1 MSPYAGVPPSKTAD
15 MEACVKKV
23 MADGKS
29 KDSAIAICHASI
41 MGKEAV
47 MTNHKPGKRE
57 RRAMR
62 DEAARAADRKDMALP
77 DADPPDV
84 ELPDVSEPEP
94 DPVLAYGG
102 ATSFA
107 AFDEWVAKEHDAA
120 YETAVGEVFREL
132 LDNVLSTDA
141 APDRAEAVRALTDE
155 YEKRLATPPEEA
167 RRKGVLEWVSEKLGF
182 GKAEK
187 LAADKPAEEKKE
199 ASFIVRKE
207 ADGSYRWFGWVTNK
221 WRDLDVLAHP
231 AKGGEILTEA
241 AHKEFI
247 AYLDARPDAAP
258 ELWAWHTPGTKH
270 GQADWWD
277 YADGFVVMSGPLT
290 EAAGKSFEN
299 ETEPLGMSHGF
310 FAIPPWRDTANG
322 LINKYR
328 TFEASHLPLAR
339 AANPWTDF
347 ETIRKEAAMFNP
359 EKREYLVKRLGEEV
373 VAGLEADTK
382 GRAALLEAIGIES
395 KQTDDAEA
403 PPAPPI
409 PPVTEPKVVADTKT
423 DQPGIVTED
432 PAETAPVAEKAPVAP
447 PAQQP
452 DPAQTI
458 EAVLKKLDIPGLN
471 VYLKTLTDKV
481 EAQAAT
487 IKTLEAGV
495 KAATLSLDEK
505 IATIITPQVSAV
517 IPLWSQRPSQSA
529 ETVLTES
536 DEDKALKTA
545 GPRASW
551 VSDAIK
557 PVQ

>member
-15 MEACVKKV
+15 MERCVKKV
-23 MADGKS
+23 MAEGKS
-29 KDSAIAICHASI
+29 KSSAIAICHTSI
-41 MGKEAV
+41 MGKEAD
-47 MTNHKPGKRE
+47 MTKKLGKRE

-62 DEAARAADRKDMALP
+62 TEAERRADLKDMGLP
-77 DADPPDV
+77 RSDEPEVD
-84 ELPDVSEPEP
+84 LPDVSEPEP
-94 DPVLAYGG
+94 ESVETKDAKCGMEAEAY
-102 ATSFA
+102 S
-107 AFDEWVAKEHDAA
+107 AFDGAVTFEEIDAWREGRDKADQA
-120 YETAVGEVFREL
+120 YELTSMFRDL
-132 LDNVLSTDA
+132 VDNILAS
-141 APDRAEAVRALTDE
+141 EAVEDKGAAIAKVAGE
-155 YEKRLATPPEEA
+155 FQKRVKAPP
-167 RRKGVLEWVSEKLGF
+167 
-182 GKAEK
+182 AEK
-187 LAADKPAEEKKE
+187 SLIERIRGALFPVKPAPAAIVAEKKE

-247 AYLDARPDAAP
+247 AYLDAHPDAAP

-373 VAGLEADTK
+373 VASLEADTK

-409 PPVTEPKVVADTKT
+409 PPVTEPKVVADTKA

-432 PAETAPVAEKAPVAP
+432 PAEAAPVVAKAED
-447 PAQQP
+447 Q
-452 DPAQTI
+452 AQTI

-495 KAATLSLDEK
+495 KAATQSLDEK

-536 DEDKALKTA
+536 DEDKALKA
-545 GPRASW
+545 SAPRASW

>member
-1 MSPYAGVPPSKTAD
+1 MSPYPGIPSARTAD
-15 MEACVKKV
+15 MEKCVKKV
-23 MADGKS
+23 MAEGKS
-29 KDSAIAICHASI
+29 KSSAIAICHDSI
-41 MGKEAV
+41 MGKKEV
-47 MTNHKPGKRE
+47 DMTKRLGKRE

-62 DEAARAADRKDMALP
+62 TEAERRADLKDMGLP
-77 DADPPDV
+77 RSDEPEV

-94 DPVLAYGG
+94 EGVETKDAKCNMVEAY
-102 ATSFA
+102 S
-107 AFDEWVAKEHDAA
+107 AFDGALTFEEVDAWREGRDKADQAYELTSIFRDIVDNILASEAIEDKGAAIAKAASEFQKRIKQDPTEKSLIERIKGALFPAKTAPATIVAK
-120 YETAVGEVFREL
+120 
-132 LDNVLSTDA
+132 
-141 APDRAEAVRALTDE
+141 
-155 YEKRLATPPEEA
+155 
-167 RRKGVLEWVSEKLGF
+167 
-182 GKAEK
+182 
-187 LAADKPAEEKKE
+187 KKE

-221 WRDLDVLAHP
+221 WRDIDPMADPKH
-231 AKGGEILTEA
+231 GGEILTEA

-247 AYLDARPDAAP
+247 AYLDAHPDAAP

-270 GQADWWD
+270 GAADWWD

-290 EAAGKSFEN
+290 ETVGKSFEN

-310 FAIPPWRDTANG
+310 FALPPWRDVANG

-359 EKREYLVKRLGEEV
+359 EKRKYLVERLGEEA

-395 KQTDDAEA
+395 KQADQPEA
-403 PPAPPI
+403 PAAPLI
-409 PPVTEPKVVADTKT
+409 PPVAEPKVVADTKT

-432 PAETAPVAEKAPVAP
+432 PAETAPVVAKAED
-447 PAQQP
+447 Q
-452 DPAQTI
+452 AQTI
-458 EAVLKKLDIPGLN
+458 EAVLKTLDIPGLN

-481 EAQAAT
+481 EAQATT
-487 IKTLEAGV
+487 IKKLEAGV
-495 KAATLSLDEK
+495 KAATQSVDEK
-505 IATIITPQVSAV
+505 VAAIIQPQVSAV

-529 ETVLTES
+529 DTVLTES
-536 DEDKALKTA
+536 DEDKALKA
-545 GPRASW
+545 ASPRASW
-551 VSDAIK
+551 VGDAIK